1 MNSKTPR
8 AKLILILLS
17 INFLS
22 SCKDQFPAI
31 KPQVRCVNVFLEER
45 IIDGVQFNSGY
56 CRCHLYEWTINH
68 IGRVSES
75 ENYPMSKCNK
85 LIGFEPD
92 PYANVYNWW
101 ESIRLW
107 LNRHK

>member
-1 MNSKTPR
+1 MQKTK
-8 AKLILILLS
+8 KLLTLLLI
-17 INFLS
+17 IFLS

-31 KPQVRCVNVFLEER
+31 KPQIRCVNVFLEER

-56 CRCHLYEWTINH
+56 CRCHLYEWSMDR

-75 ENYPMSKCNK
+75 EDYPMSKCNK

-92 PYANVYNWW
+92 TYVSIYTWW